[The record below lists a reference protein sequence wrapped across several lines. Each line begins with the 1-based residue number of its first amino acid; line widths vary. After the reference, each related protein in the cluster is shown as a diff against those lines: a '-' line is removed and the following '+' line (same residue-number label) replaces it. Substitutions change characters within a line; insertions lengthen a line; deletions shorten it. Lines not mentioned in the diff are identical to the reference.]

1 MIPSNLIINADDF
14 GLNQHV
20 NAAIVKS
27 FGGGLINST
36 SVMVNMPGFSE
47 AILLAEKN
55 GFQTQIDLH
64 VCLTQG
70 QPISDLT
77 GTPLVNRSG
86 RFNKKYIYSA
96 GIFVNSSIKKAIT
109 KEVNNQLDLLR
120 EKISIQHILIHTMIF
135 MNCHGFYLSFWESR
149 KSSKLD

>member
-55 GFQTQIDLH
+55 GFQTQIGLH

-120 EKISIQHILIHTMIF
+120 EKNINPTHINSHHDIHELPWLLPIF
-135 MNCHGFYLSFWESR
+135 LGS
-149 KSSKLD
+149 